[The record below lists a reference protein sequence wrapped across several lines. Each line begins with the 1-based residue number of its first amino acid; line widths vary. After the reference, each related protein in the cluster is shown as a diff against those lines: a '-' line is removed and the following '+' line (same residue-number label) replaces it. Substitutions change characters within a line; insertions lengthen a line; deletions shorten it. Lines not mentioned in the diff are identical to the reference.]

1 MAEVKLILFERV
13 AKLLCLTTLVVP
25 HDSLSG
31 QLGAWLRDSRCLRVR
46 LRGLGF
52 GVGGQRLRTRLI
64 CCARF
69 LAALVVGPKRTDD
82 CRKDASDTDQDQGN
96 YQGVSK
102 EVFY

>member
-1 MAEVKLILFERV
+1 MASFCNPV
-13 AKLLCLTTLVVP
+13 AMVP
-25 HDSLSG
+25 YDSLSG
-31 QLGAWLRDSRCLRVR
+31 QLGAWLRDSRCLKVR

-52 GVGGQRLRTRLI
+52 VSAGNDAYSADLLRAIPGCLGSWTEEN
-64 CCARF
+64 
-69 LAALVVGPKRTDD
+69 DD